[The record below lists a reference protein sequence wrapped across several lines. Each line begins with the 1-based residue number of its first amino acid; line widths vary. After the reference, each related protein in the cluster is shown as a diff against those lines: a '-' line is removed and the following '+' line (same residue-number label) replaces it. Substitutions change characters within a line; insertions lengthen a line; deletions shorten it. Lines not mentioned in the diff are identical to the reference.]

1 MHKRSVLTDDR
12 VNKHVTILMFVCL
25 QVKNGH
31 VEHVMDKEIKY
42 YAIEVE
48 GRDME

>member
-1 MHKRSVLTDDR
+1 MGLINMQPNS
-12 VNKHVTILMFVCL
+12 FVYL
-25 QVKNGH
+25 QVKNAH
-31 VEHVMDKEIKY
+31 VEHLMDKEIKY

>member
-1 MHKRSVLTDDR
+1 MGLINMQPNS
-12 VNKHVTILMFVCL
+12 FVCL

-31 VEHVMDKEIKY
+31 VEHLMDKEIKY